1 MMQLI
6 KTAARKIVP
15 RQMHPWLRRSVTKSA
30 NFGNLRRLVP
40 ISNDSGFDRGRPIDR
55 YYIEK
60 FLSLNA
66 GDIRGRTLEFGDDRY
81 IAMFGGSRVTRADV
95 LHVATGNPKATIVA
109 DLTRA
114 DDIPADSFDCIIM
127 TQTLQMIYDM
137 RSGIRHLHRILK
149 PGGVLL
155 LTTHGISKVCRRE
168 GHDDWGEYWH
178 LTSQGAA
185 RLFAE
190 TFPAQNLK
198 VTAYGNVLSAIAS
211 LHGLA
216 AEELRAVELEHRDW
230 RYEVLVAV
238 RAEKTGATA

>member
-1 MMQLI
+1 MTQLI

-15 RQMHPWLRRSVTKSA
+15 RQMRPWLRRKLTGSA

-40 ISNDSGFDRGRPIDR
+40 ISSDFGFDRGQPVDR
-55 YYIEK
+55 YYIDK

-66 GDIRGRTLEFGDDRY
+66 EDIRGRIMEFGDDRY
-81 IAMFGGSRVTRADV
+81 IRMFGASRVTRADV
-95 LHVATGNPKATIVA
+95 LHVVPGNPAATIVA
-109 DLTRA
+109 DITRA
-114 DDIPADSFDCIIM
+114 DDIPTDSFDCIIM

-137 RSGIRHLHRILK
+137 RSGIGHLHRILK

-155 LTTHGISKVCRRE
+155 LTTHGISRVCRRE
-168 GHDDWGEYWH
+168 GQDDWGEYWH

-190 TFPAQNLK
+190 SFPAQNIK

-216 AEELRAVELEHRDW
+216 AEELSAGELDHRDW

-238 RAEKTGATA
+238 RAEKAAATA